1 MLSDL
6 SLHSF
11 SSSDVCAMEMNVLIA
26 LDYSVWRVTPFDF
39 LIMALAAL
47 EATPQLAFCSFVGV
61 LEALKRSIFWKAGC
75 SAAFSRGNARP
86 SRQ

>member
-11 SSSDVCAMEMNVLIA
+11 SSSDVRAMEMNLLIA

-39 LIMALAAL
+39 LVLALAAL
-47 EATPQLAFCSFVGV
+47 EATPQLAFCSFVGLREGV
-61 LEALKRSIFWKAGC
+61 KRSIFWKAGC
-75 SAAFSRGNARP
+75 CAEFSMENARP